1 MSYRLMMQR
10 MLRLN
15 YFLSQPD
22 DAMRAGIVQHE
33 VNNILNHLPEMDEE
47 MQALILA
54 KLKEV
59 APNEFMTYD
68 GEIVD
73 VVPG

>member
-10 MLRLN
+10 MLRLH
-15 YFLSQPD
+15 YFLSQPE

-33 VNNILNHLPEMDEE
+33 VNNILNHLSEVDEE
-47 MQALILA
+47 MQNIFLA

-59 APNEFMTYD
+59 APNEVMAYD
-68 GEIVD
+68 GRSTD
-73 VVPG
+73 RPTG